1 MTGSRIARL
10 VAALVLPGIVLAA
23 APTVAWAS
31 DTEPARPRV
40 ELSIRSWL
48 FTNGETKWSHNASGL
63 DPQLGNPTSKLT
75 YKDNN
80 SHILEL
86 SGKVNFNNRW
96 FAQVDGGFS
105 VAFHR
110 GTLTDDDYS
119 AVGGQ
124 HLFSQTTSPIT
135 GSGTQFVNAD
145 IGYHLRDYPEN
156 RGTLNVFVGYQ
167 YWRTQ
172 YEASGVTQVV
182 CAPSGIPGLT
192 CDLPGTVSNQGQVV
206 ITNTTQWHSLR
217 MGVQSEYLLTS
228 RFSVEGKLAFIPASY
243 LQNDDVH
250 HLRQDLQQNPSFF
263 MSGYGIGVD
272 VEAGARYMIYSGWF
286 LNAGY
291 RFWWNHLLDGNI
303 KVYPVGAPSSSVPLT
318 EFQTMRYGFTLG
330 VSHTF

>member
-1 MTGSRIARL
+1 MTGSRIAWM
-10 VAALVLPGIVLAA
+10 VAVLLLPAMVLAA
-23 APTVAWAS
+23 APTVAWAN
-31 DTEPARPRV
+31 DTELAMPRM

-86 SGKVNFNNRW
+86 SGKVNFDKRW

-124 HLFSQTTSPIT
+124 HLFSQTTSDIT

-145 IGYHLRDYPEN
+145 IGYRLRDYPRN

-182 CAPSGIPGLT
+182 CAPSGIPGLA
-192 CDLPGTVSNQGQVV
+192 CNPAGTVSNQGQIV

-250 HLRQDLQQNPSFF
+250 HLRQDLQQNPSFS
-263 MSGYGIGVD
+263 MTGYGIGVD